1 MLIIIFSISLSKYFF
16 IPFKN
21 IVKVLE
27 SGLIDCKF
35 SLGLAINSLKKSHAL
50 TCSSR
55 KSLTNT
61 LKHALN
67 TSIGTVLE
75 EEEKEEE
82 EELVANSNRQFLK
95 IFSTLLKSSSLTIV
109 LPCCFC

>member
-67 TSIGTVLE
+67 TSIGTGLE
-75 EEEKEEE
+75 EEEEEQE
-82 EELVANSNRQFLK
+82 EWVANSNRQFLK